1 MPDPQALNA
10 SIMTFAIGSIHII
23 TSMYT
28 EQIISFII
36 GSAFILLSYKLFTY
50 GDIGWS
56 KDALVSKGVEESP
69 EVV

>member
-10 SIMTFAIGSIHII
+10 SIMTLAIGTIHIV
-23 TSMYT
+23 TSIYT

-36 GSAFILLSYKLFTY
+36 GSAFIFLSYKLFTY
-50 GDIGWS
+50 GDTV
-56 KDALVSKGVEESP
+56 DSKGVEESP